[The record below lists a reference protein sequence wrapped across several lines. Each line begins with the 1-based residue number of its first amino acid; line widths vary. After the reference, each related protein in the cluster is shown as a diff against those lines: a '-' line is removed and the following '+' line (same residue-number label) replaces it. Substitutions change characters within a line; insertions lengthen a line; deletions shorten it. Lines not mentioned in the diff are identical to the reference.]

1 LTKNF
6 SFFIVPYHSG
16 LAGKMNAKPQNIIG
30 IIVTTGMPVIS
41 LLSRLIVG
49 GLKLPG
55 LIMT

>member
-1 LTKNF
+1 
-6 SFFIVPYHSG
+6 
-16 LAGKMNAKPQNIIG
+16 MNGKPQNIIG
-30 IIVTTGMPVIS
+30 IIVATGMPVFS